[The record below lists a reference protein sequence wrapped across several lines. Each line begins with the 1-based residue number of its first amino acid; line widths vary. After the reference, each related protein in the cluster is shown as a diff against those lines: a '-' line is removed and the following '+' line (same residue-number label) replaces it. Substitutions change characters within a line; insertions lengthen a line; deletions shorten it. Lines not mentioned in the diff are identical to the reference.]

1 MDNPGKQ
8 ATLVTR
14 QKTKTKMKIK
24 KKTKTKTKNK
34 QCKAKIIKNK
44 TPHRN

>member
-24 KKTKTKTKNK
+24 KKQK
-34 QCKAKIIKNK
+34 QKQKINKAKLK
-44 TPHRN
+44 